1 MLEAFGALAAASMV
15 ACHALGER
23 GPGFT
28 LGFAAGCGATTAYAF
43 AIGSWPF
50 FILEALWAAIADR
63 RGLRRLATG
72 SGPSDDREKTR

>member
-15 ACHALGER
+15 ACYALEER

-28 LGFAAGCGATTAYAF
+28 LGFAAGCGAASAYAF

-50 FILEALWAAIADR
+50 FILEGLWAAVAAR
-63 RGLRRLATG
+63 RGLRRLAAG
-72 SGPSDDREKTR
+72 SEPHDDREKTR